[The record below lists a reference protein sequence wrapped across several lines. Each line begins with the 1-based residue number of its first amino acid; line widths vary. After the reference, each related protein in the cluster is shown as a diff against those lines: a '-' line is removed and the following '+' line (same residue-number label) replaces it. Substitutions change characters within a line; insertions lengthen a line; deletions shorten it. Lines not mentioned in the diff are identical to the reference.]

1 MANFDALFPGME
13 SILEGNVEINNDVTV
28 PADDAEVQ
36 ETAAV
41 TEEVDNAATVSNSVG
56 ETEEGAAEAENASM
70 VFDQLF
76 RMHDHVARFGVDR
89 TFLSLYNTNNELTR
103 MLRVRF
109 PSCESMDSVGSPRS
123 SYSQSLLVAM
133 ESDDG
138 IFHKFWEWVKK
149 IARKI
154 RDLAVKIWDWLA
166 ELFGNLEIR
175 IGKLRKSLENRTE
188 KTAADIKDKEAKV
201 FIPKNQDELIKT
213 ISETVMGSGKTA
225 TDLNSQIDAWS
236 VVDENQNFSDR
247 YKATTSALNG
257 KTKDDEK
264 RSAIKD
270 WVKKIKKLKSDVND
284 KMKLESK
291 KYSEIVNLF
300 QGGTTMVAK
309 IKNILNNAANN
320 VQLSQNLKGAI
331 KTMREVSNNMERK
344 AEMQSRL
351 TTGGSR
357 TSEQLKSQREDTAL
371 ANKSVAGLVAL
382 ANILYRLAGKQV
394 SAAANMAEAF
404 TTTDTATATATNN
417 AGSGAGGT
425 ANP

>member
-28 PADDAEVQ
+28 PADEAEVQ

-76 RMHDHVARFGVDR
+76 RMHDHVARCGVDR

-123 SYSQSLLVAM
+123 SYSQSLLAAM

-138 IFHKFWEWVKK
+138 IFHNFWEWVKK

-188 KTAADIKDKEAKV
+188 KTAADIGDKEAKV
-201 FIPKNQDELIKT
+201 FIPKNQDELLKT
-213 ISETVMGSGKTA
+213 ISETVMGSGKNATA
-225 TDLNSQIDAWS
+225 LNNQIDEWS

-247 YKATTSALNG
+247 YKPTTSALNG

-291 KYSEIVNLF
+291 KHSEIVNLF
-300 QGGTTMVAK
+300 QGGTMVEK
-309 IKNILNNAANN
+309 IRNILNNAANN

-357 TSEQLKSQREDTAL
+357 TSEQLKSHREDTAL
-371 ANKSVAGLVAL
+371 ANKTVAGLVAL
-382 ANILYRLAGKQV
+382 ANIMYRLAGKQV
-394 SAAANMAEAF
+394 SAAANMIDAF
-404 TTTDTATATATNN
+404 TTTDTATNN
-417 AGSGAGGT
+417 AGSGAEVVQRT
-425 ANP
+425 PKSKK

>member
-28 PADDAEVQ
+28 PADEAEVQ

-89 TFLSLYNTNNELTR
+89 TFLSLYNTNDELTH

-149 IARKI
+149 VARKI

-188 KTAADIKDKEAKV
+188 KTGDGIEDKEAKV
-201 FIPKNQDELIKT
+201 FIDANFDALLKT
-213 ISETVMGSGKTA
+213 MTETVMGSDKTIS
-225 TDLNSQIDAWS
+225 DLNRQIESWS
-236 VVDENQNFSDR
+236 TVNEDKNFSDK
-247 YKATTSALNG
+247 YKPAIKDGEKLSAV
-257 KTKDDEK
+257 
-264 RSAIKD
+264 KD

-291 KYSEIVNLF
+291 KKSEILQLF
-300 QGGTTMVAK
+300 KTSDVMAL
-309 IKNILNNAANN
+309 IKGVLEGAANM
-320 VQLSQNLKGAI
+320 VQKSQNLKGAI

-357 TSEQLKSQREDTAL
+357 TSEQLKSHREDTAL
-371 ANKSVAGLVAL
+371 ANKTVAGLVAL
-382 ANILYRLAGKQV
+382 ANIMYRLAGKQV
-394 SAAANMAEAF
+394 SAAANMIDAF
-404 TTTDTATATATNN
+404 TTTDTATATNN
-417 AGSGAGGT
+417 TGSGAGGT
-425 ANP
+425 ANPKSKK

>member
-188 KTAADIKDKEAKV
+188 KTGAGTEDKEAKV
-201 FIPKNQDELIKT
+201 FIPDTYEALLKT
-213 ISETVMGSGKTA
+213 MAETVLGSGKTIE
-225 TDLNSQIDAWS
+225 DLNRQVESWA
-236 VVDENQNFSDR
+236 VVNEDQNFSDK
-247 YKATTSALNG
+247 YKPTIKDGEKLSAV
-257 KTKDDEK
+257 
-264 RSAIKD
+264 KD

-291 KYSEIVNLF
+291 KKSEILKLF
-300 QGGTTMVAK
+300 ENPNVMMIISGVLTG
-309 IKNILNNAANN
+309 AANI
-320 VQLSQNLKGAI
+320 VQKSQNLKGAI

-357 TSEQLKSQREDTAL
+357 TSEQLKSHREDTAL
-371 ANKSVAGLVAL
+371 ANKTVAGLVAL
-382 ANILYRLAGKQV
+382 ANITYRLAGKKV
-394 SAAANMAEAF
+394 SAAANMIDAF
-404 TTTDTATATATNN
+404 TTSDTATATNSVPA
-417 AGSGAGGT
+417 ADDKAK
-425 ANP
+425 

>member
-41 TEEVDNAATVSNSVG
+41 TEEVDNATTVSNSVG

-89 TFLSLYNTNNELTR
+89 TFLSLYNTNDELTR

-123 SYSQSLLVAM
+123 SYSQSLLAAM
-133 ESDDG
+133 ESGDG
-138 IFHKFWEWVKK
+138 IFHNFWEWVKK

-175 IGKLRKSLENRTE
+175 IGKLRKSLGNRTD
-188 KTAADIKDKEAKV
+188 KPDADIKDKEAKV
-201 FIPKNQDELIKT
+201 FIPNTCDELLKT

-225 TDLNSQIDAWS
+225 DDLNRQIDAWS
-236 VVDENQNFSDR
+236 VVDEKQNFSDR
-247 YKATTSALNG
+247 YKPTTSALNS
-257 KTKDDEK
+257 KTNDDEK

-291 KYSEIVNLF
+291 KPGEIKTLFSENSITKVV
-300 QGGTTMVAK
+300 T
-309 IKNILNNAANN
+309 NILLSADHL

-357 TSEQLKSQREDTAL
+357 TSEQLKSHREDTAL
-371 ANKSVAGLVAL
+371 ANKSVSGLVAL

-394 SAAANMAEAF
+394 SAAANMVEAF
-404 TTTDTATATATNN
+404 TTTDTATPANN
-417 AGSGAGGT
+417 AGGT
-425 ANP
+425 SNP

>member
-28 PADDAEVQ
+28 PADEAEVQ

-188 KTAADIKDKEAKV
+188 KTGEGIEDKEAKV
-201 FIPKNQDELIKT
+201 FIPDTYEALLKT
-213 ISETVMGSGKTA
+213 MAETVLGSGKTIA
-225 TDLNSQIDAWS
+225 ELNRQIESWS
-236 VVDENQNFSDR
+236 TVNEDQNFSDK
-247 YKATTSALNG
+247 YKPAIKDGEKLSAV
-257 KTKDDEK
+257 
-264 RSAIKD
+264 KD

-291 KYSEIVNLF
+291 KKSEILKLYENQDVMLL
-300 QGGTTMVAK
+300 
-309 IKNILNNAANN
+309 IKGVLEGAANM
-320 VQLSQNLKGAI
+320 VQKSQNLKGAI

-357 TSEQLKSQREDTAL
+357 TSEQLKSHREDTAL
-371 ANKSVAGLVAL
+371 ANKTVAGLVAL
-382 ANILYRLAGKQV
+382 ANITYRLAGKQV
-394 SAAANMAEAF
+394 SAAANMIDAF
-404 TTTDTATATATNN
+404 TTTDTATDTNN
-417 AGSGAGGT
+417 AGSGADVP
-425 ANP
+425 ANPKSKKK

>member
-41 TEEVDNAATVSNSVG
+41 TEEVDNATTVSNAVG
-56 ETEEGAAEAENASM
+56 ETEEAAAEAENASM

-89 TFLSLYNTNNELTR
+89 TFLSLYNTNDELTR

-109 PSCESMDSVGSPRS
+109 PSCESMDSVGSPSS
-123 SYSQSLLVAM
+123 SYSQSLLAAM

-138 IFHKFWEWVKK
+138 IFHNFWEWVKK

-175 IGKLRKSLENRTE
+175 IGKLRKSLENRTD
-188 KTAADIKDKEAKV
+188 KPDADIKDKEAKV
-201 FIPKNQDELIKT
+201 FIPNNQNELIKT
-213 ISETVMGSGKTA
+213 ISETVMGSGKKA
-225 TDLNSQIDAWS
+225 DDLNRQIDAWS

-247 YKATTSALNG
+247 YKPTTSALNG
-257 KTKDDEK
+257 KTNDDEK

-284 KMKLESK
+284 KMKLENK
-291 KYSEIVNLF
+291 KQSEILTLF
-300 QGGTTMVAK
+300 GGNSITK
-309 IKNILNNAANN
+309 IVTGVLAAAAEE

-357 TSEQLKSQREDTAL
+357 TSEQLKSQREDTSL

-382 ANILYRLAGKQV
+382 ANILYRLAGKHV
-394 SAAANMAEAF
+394 SAASNMMEAF
-404 TTTDTATATATNN
+404 TTTDTATATNKAVGK
-417 AGSGAGGT
+417 AK
-425 ANP
+425 P